1 MPFTAP
7 WAINNKGQVIGQS
20 NAETILYGPI
30 VHAFIWQKGVM
41 TDLGVLP
48 NFNFI
53 SASFGFNDKGQV
65 VGISLDTNFNAH
77 GFIWQDGVMTDLNDL
92 IQPGALAIY
101 NGNDINDEG
110 EIVGTGIDQNGAYH
124 AILLVPCDEQH
135 ASNQNCA
142 HAAENGIDS
151 IRNGERPEGIVQQDL
166 REQLLKRLNLG
177 RLVSGSARP
186 N

>member
-1 MPFTAP
+1 
-7 WAINNKGQVIGQS
+7 
-20 NAETILYGPI
+20 
-30 VHAFIWQKGVM
+30 
-41 TDLGVLP
+41 
-48 NFNFI
+48 
-53 SASFGFNDKGQV
+53 
-65 VGISLDTNFNAH
+65 
-77 GFIWQDGVMTDLNDL
+77 MTDLNDL

-124 AILLVPCDEQH
+124 AVLLIPCDEQH
-135 ASNQNCA
+135 ANDQNCA
-142 HAAENGIDS
+142 HAVENGIDS